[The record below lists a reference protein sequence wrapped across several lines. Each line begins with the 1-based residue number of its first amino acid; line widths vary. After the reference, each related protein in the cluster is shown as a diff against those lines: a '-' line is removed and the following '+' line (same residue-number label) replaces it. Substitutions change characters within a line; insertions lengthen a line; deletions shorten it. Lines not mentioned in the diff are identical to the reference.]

1 MNILN
6 LYITSGSSL
15 WFILDAPEKKSDLFC
30 GFSFYFTGFLGTYSR
45 YVSQN
50 RTIKIG
56 MI

>member
-45 YVSQN
+45 YVFQN
-50 RTIKIG
+50 RTIKID